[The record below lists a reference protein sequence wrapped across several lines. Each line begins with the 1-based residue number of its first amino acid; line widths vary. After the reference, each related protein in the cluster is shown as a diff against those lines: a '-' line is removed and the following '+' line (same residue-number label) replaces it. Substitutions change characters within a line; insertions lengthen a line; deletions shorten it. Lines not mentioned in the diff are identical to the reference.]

1 MAATG
6 DAVKAGEKVVGRITR
21 KGAREGAREQDMS
34 RQQYRES
41 YGEQKGFF
49 GKASDALDS
58 FNQKRDAKTRKKYGS
73 FHDHDEAA
81 KMRAEMRSAKLRP
94 LKAFAGTKFGKILMA
109 GAGIYMFMNGGLAL
123 PLAAMGHMMN
133 GLIGGGLAYGLLHKA
148 ENGIPHPLRDANAAV
163 AQGNK
168 NLAEGNKEMEAKGQS
183 PFQNSAKVLEG
194 TQAQA
199 AKNTQEATNGPSE
212 DDVKKAEKLDNGLD
226 GPE

>member
-6 DAVKAGEKVVGRITR
+6 DAVKSGEKVVGRITR
-21 KGAREGAREQDMS
+21 KEAREQGMG

-49 GKASDALDS
+49 GRASDAWDA
-58 FNQKRDAKTRKKYGS
+58 FNQKRDSKTREKYGS
-73 FHDHDEAA
+73 FHEHDEAA

-123 PLAAMGHMMN
+123 PLAAMGHMIS
-133 GLIGGGLAYGLLHKA
+133 GLVGGGLAYGLLHKA
-148 ENGIPHPLRDANAAV
+148 AKDVPHPLRDANAAV

-199 AKNTQEATNGPSE
+199 AQNTQEAAKGPSM
-212 DDVKKAEKLDNGLD
+212 DDVKKAEKPDNGLD